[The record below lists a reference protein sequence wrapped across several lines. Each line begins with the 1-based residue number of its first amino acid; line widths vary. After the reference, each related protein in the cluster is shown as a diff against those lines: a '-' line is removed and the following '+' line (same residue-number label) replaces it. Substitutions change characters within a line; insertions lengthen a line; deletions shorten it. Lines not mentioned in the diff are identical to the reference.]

1 MPILKL
7 TNIVACAL
15 VGMPGMCT
23 WYVVHDM
30 RYEVRGYEVR
40 GAKYGICGTWHG
52 VHCAK
57 RLVWYLR

>member
-1 MPILKL
+1 
-7 TNIVACAL
+7 
-15 VGMPGMCT
+15 MPGMCT

-52 VHCAK
+52 VQCAK
-57 RLVWYLR
+57 RLVRYLR

>member
-30 RYEVRGYEVR
+30 RYEVRGMRYVVQSMGYVVR
-40 GAKYGICGTWHG
+40 GMECSVQSALYGT
-52 VHCAK
+52 
-57 RLVWYLR
+57 